1 MKRFLVLCLV
11 LMLSGCV
18 KEEKTV
24 KRAVFAWNGVETEDR
39 VILDKYQI
47 DTIFMD
53 INHYSSISNYNIY
66 VLAGDPSWR
75 ADDMQKVVDEAE
87 EKRADGVIFD
97 IEGDYSLLAS
107 DISLLDSSLPIYVCI
122 PFWLD
127 EDIQDGIIKE
137 ADGVVVM
144 NYSKG
149 NERMNIEEEMTM
161 ADEYGKTILTAYE
174 LQPVGEYGL
183 EDYNTYHE
191 DGLQM
196 VEENYQEQFSGTEV
210 GIAFHNLDTMK
221 KLDK

>member
-1 MKRFLVLCLV
+1 
-11 LMLSGCV
+11 MLAGCSDK
-18 KEEKTV
+18 KEV

-53 INHYSSISNYNIY
+53 INHYSSISNYNIF

-75 ADDMQKVVDEAE
+75 ADDMQKVVDDAE
-87 EKRADGVIFD
+87 KKRADGVIFD
-97 IEGDYSLLAS
+97 IENDYSLLAS
-107 DISLLDSSLPIYVCI
+107 DLALLDSSLPIYVCI

-127 EDIQDGIIKE
+127 EDVQDGIIKE
-137 ADGVVVM
+137 ADGIAVM

-149 NERMNIEEEMTM
+149 NERENIQKTIEM
-161 ADEYGKTILTAYE
+161 ADEYGKTVLTAYE
-174 LQPVGEYGL
+174 LQPVGEYRL

-191 DGLQM
+191 DGLQV
-196 VEENYQEQFSGTEV
+196 VEENYKEQFSGTDV
-210 GIAFHNLDTMK
+210 GIAYHNLDMMR

>member
-1 MKRFLVLCLV
+1 MVLGMV
-11 LMLSGCV
+11 LMLAGCSDK
-18 KEEKTV
+18 KEV

-53 INHYSSISNYNIY
+53 INHYSSLSDYNIY

-87 EKRADGVIFD
+87 EKRADGILFD

-107 DISLLDSSLPIYVCI
+107 DLSLLDSHLPIYVCI

-127 EDIQDGIIKE
+127 EDVQDGIIKE
-137 ADGVVVM
+137 ADGIVVM

-149 NERMNIEEEMTM
+149 NERMNIQKTMEM

-183 EDYNTYHE
+183 EEYNTYNKE
-191 DGLQM
+191 GLQA
-196 VEENYQEQFSGTEV
+196 VEENYKEQFSGTDV
-210 GIAFHNLDTMK
+210 GIAYHNLDMMR

>member
-53 INHYSSISNYNIY
+53 INHYSSLSDYNIY

-75 ADDMQKVVDEAE
+75 ADDMQKVVDEAKG
-87 EKRADGVIFD
+87 KRADGIIFD
-97 IEGDYSLLAS
+97 IENDYSLLAS
-107 DISLLDSSLPIYVCI
+107 DLALLDSSLPIYVCI

-127 EDIQDGIIKE
+127 EDVQDGIIKE
-137 ADGVVVM
+137 ADGIVVM

-149 NERMNIEEEMTM
+149 NERMNIEEEMAM

-183 EDYNTYHE
+183 EEYNTYNKE
-191 DGLQM
+191 GLQA
-196 VEENYQEQFSGTEV
+196 VEENYQEQFSDTGV
-210 GIAFHNLDTMK
+210 GIAFHNFDMMR

>member
-1 MKRFLVLCLV
+1 MFGIDVERMC
-11 LMLSGCV
+11 
-18 KEEKTV
+18 ETRKTV

-53 INHYSSISNYNIY
+53 INHYSSISNYNIF
-66 VLAGDPSWR
+66 VLAGDPSWGV
-75 ADDMQKVVDEAE
+75 DDMQKVVDEAE
-87 EKRADGVIFD
+87 EKRADGVLFD
-97 IEGDYSLLAS
+97 IENDYTLLAS
-107 DISLLDSSLPIYVCI
+107 DLSLLDSHLPIYVCI

-127 EDIQDGIIKE
+127 EDVQDEIIKE
-137 ADGVVVM
+137 ADGIVVM

-183 EDYNTYHE
+183 EVYNIYNE
-191 DGLQM
+191 DGLQA
-196 VEENYQEQFSGTEV
+196 VEENYQEQFTGTNV
-210 GIAFHNLDTMK
+210 GIAFHNLDIMR

>member
-1 MKRFLVLCLV
+1 MKRFLVLGMV
-11 LMLSGCV
+11 LMLAGCSDK
-18 KEEKTV
+18 KEV

-53 INHYSSISNYNIY
+53 INHYSSLSDYNIY

-87 EKRADGVIFD
+87 EKRADGILFD

-107 DISLLDSSLPIYVCI
+107 DLSLLDSHLPIYVCI

-127 EDIQDGIIKE
+127 EDVQDGIIKE
-137 ADGVVVM
+137 ADGIVVM

-149 NERMNIEEEMTM
+149 NERMNIQKTMEM

-183 EDYNTYHE
+183 EEYNTYNKE
-191 DGLQM
+191 GLQA
-196 VEENYQEQFSGTEV
+196 VEENYKEQFSGTDV
-210 GIAFHNLDTMK
+210 GIAYHNLDMMR

>member
-1 MKRFLVLCLV
+1 
-11 LMLSGCV
+11 MLSGCV

-53 INHYSSISNYNIY
+53 INHYSSLSDYNIY

-87 EKRADGVIFD
+87 EKRADGILFN
-97 IEGDYSLLAS
+97 IENDYTLLAS
-107 DISLLDSSLPIYVCI
+107 DLSLLDSHLPIYVCI

-127 EDIQDGIIKE
+127 EDVQDGIIKE
-137 ADGVVVM
+137 SDGIVVM

-149 NERMNIEEEMTM
+149 NERQNIRKTIEM

-183 EDYNTYHE
+183 EDYNTYNE
-191 DGLQM
+191 DGLQA
-196 VEENYQEQFSGTEV
+196 VEENYKEQFSGTDV
-210 GIAFHNLDTMK
+210 GIAYHNLDMMR

>member
-1 MKRFLVLCLV
+1 
-11 LMLSGCV
+11 MLAGCSDK
-18 KEEKTV
+18 KEV

-53 INHYSSISNYNIY
+53 INHYSSLSDYNIY

-87 EKRADGVIFD
+87 EKRADGILFD

-107 DISLLDSSLPIYVCI
+107 DLSLLDSHLPIYVCI

-127 EDIQDGIIKE
+127 EDVQDGIIKE
-137 ADGVVVM
+137 ADGIVVM

-149 NERMNIEEEMTM
+149 NERMNIQKTMEM

-183 EDYNTYHE
+183 EEYNTYNKE
-191 DGLQM
+191 GLQA
-196 VEENYQEQFSGTEV
+196 VEENYKEQFSGTDV
-210 GIAFHNLDTMK
+210 GIAYHNLDMMR

>member
-1 MKRFLVLCLV
+1 MKRFLVLCMV

-53 INHYSSISNYNIY
+53 INHYSSLSDYNIY

-75 ADDMQKVVDEAE
+75 ADNMQKVVDEAE
-87 EKRADGVIFD
+87 EKRADGVLFD
-97 IEGDYSLLAS
+97 IENDYSLLAS
-107 DISLLDSSLPIYVCI
+107 DLALLDSSLPIYVCI

-137 ADGVVVM
+137 ADGVVAM

-149 NERMNIEEEMTM
+149 NERENIQKTIEM

-191 DGLQM
+191 DGLQA
-196 VEENYQEQFSGTEV
+196 VEENYKEQFSGTDV
-210 GIAFHNLDTMK
+210 GIAYHNLDMMR

>member
-1 MKRFLVLCLV
+1 
-11 LMLSGCV
+11 MLAGCSDK
-18 KEEKTV
+18 KEV

-53 INHYSSISNYNIY
+53 INHYSSLSDYNIY

-87 EKRADGVIFD
+87 EKRADGILFD

-107 DISLLDSSLPIYVCI
+107 DLSLLDSHLPIYVCI

-127 EDIQDGIIKE
+127 EDVQDGIIKE
-137 ADGVVVM
+137 ADGIVVM

-149 NERMNIEEEMTM
+149 NERMNIQKTMEM
-161 ADEYGKTILTAYE
+161 ADEYGKTILTSYE

-183 EDYNTYHE
+183 EEYHTYNKE
-191 DGLQM
+191 GLQA
-196 VEENYQEQFSGTEV
+196 VEENYKEQFSGTDV
-210 GIAFHNLDTMK
+210 GIAYHNLDMMR

>member
-1 MKRFLVLCLV
+1 
-11 LMLSGCV
+11 MLAGCSDK
-18 KEEKTV
+18 KEV

-53 INHYSSISNYNIY
+53 INHYSSISNYNIF

-75 ADDMQKVVDEAE
+75 ADDMQKVVDEAKG
-87 EKRADGVIFD
+87 KRADGIIFD
-97 IEGDYSLLAS
+97 IENDYSLLAS
-107 DISLLDSSLPIYVCI
+107 DLALLDSSLPIYVCI

-137 ADGVVVM
+137 ADGVVAM

-149 NERMNIEEEMTM
+149 NERENIQKTIEM

-191 DGLQM
+191 DGLQV

-210 GIAFHNLDTMK
+210 GIAYHNLDMMR

>member
-1 MKRFLVLCLV
+1 MKRLLVLYLVV
-11 LMLSGCV
+11 LMLAGCSDK
-18 KEEKTV
+18 KEV

-53 INHYSSISNYNIY
+53 INHYSSISNYNIF

-87 EKRADGVIFD
+87 EKRADGVLFD
-97 IEGDYSLLAS
+97 IENDYTLLAS
-107 DISLLDSSLPIYVCI
+107 DLSLLDSHLPIYVCI

-127 EDIQDGIIKE
+127 EDVQDEIIKQADGI
-137 ADGVVVM
+137 VVI

-149 NERMNIEEEMTM
+149 NERMNIEEEMAM

-183 EDYNTYHE
+183 EEYNTYNK
-191 DGLQM
+191 DGLQV
-196 VEENYQEQFSGTEV
+196 VEENYKEQFSGTDV

>member
-1 MKRFLVLCLV
+1 M
-11 LMLSGCV
+11 
-18 KEEKTV
+18 

-53 INHYSSISNYNIY
+53 INHYSSLSDYNIY

-87 EKRADGVIFD
+87 EKRADGILFD
-97 IEGDYSLLAS
+97 IENDYTLLAS
-107 DISLLDSSLPIYVCI
+107 DLSLLDSHLPIYVCI

-127 EDIQDGIIKE
+127 EDVQDEIIKE
-137 ADGVVVM
+137 ADGIVVM

-183 EDYNTYHE
+183 EDYNTYNE
-191 DGLQM
+191 DGLQA
-196 VEENYQEQFSGTEV
+196 VEENYQEQFTGTNV
-210 GIAFHNLDTMK
+210 GIAFHNLDMMR

>member
-1 MKRFLVLCLV
+1 
-11 LMLSGCV
+11 MLSGCV

-53 INHYSSISNYNIY
+53 TNHYSSLSDYNIY

-87 EKRADGVIFD
+87 EKRADGILFD
-97 IEGDYSLLAS
+97 IENDYTLLAS
-107 DISLLDSSLPIYVCI
+107 DLSLLDSHLPIYVCI

-127 EDIQDGIIKE
+127 EDVQDGIIKE
-137 ADGVVVM
+137 SDGIVVM

-149 NERMNIEEEMTM
+149 NERQNIRKTIEM

-183 EDYNTYHE
+183 EDYNTYNE
-191 DGLQM
+191 DGLQA
-196 VEENYQEQFSGTEV
+196 VEENYKEQFSGTDV
-210 GIAFHNLDTMK
+210 GIAYHNLDMMR

>member
-18 KEEKTV
+18 KEEKNV

-53 INHYSSISNYNIY
+53 INHYSSISNYYIF
-66 VLAGDPSWR
+66 VLAGDPSWGV
-75 ADDMQKVVDEAE
+75 DDMQKVVDDAE
-87 EKRADGVIFD
+87 EKRTDGVIFD

-107 DISLLDSSLPIYVCI
+107 NLSLLDSSLPIYVCI

-127 EDIQDGIIKE
+127 EDVWDGVIKE
-137 ADGVVVM
+137 ADGIVVM

-149 NERMNIEEEMTM
+149 NERMNIEEEMAM
-161 ADEYGKTILTAYE
+161 ADEYRKTILTAYE

-191 DGLQM
+191 DGLQV
-196 VEENYQEQFSGTEV
+196 VEENYKEQFSGTDV
-210 GIAFHNLDTMK
+210 GIAYHNLDMMR

>member
-1 MKRFLVLCLV
+1 MKRFLVLGMV
-11 LMLSGCV
+11 LMLAGCSDK
-18 KEEKTV
+18 KEV

-53 INHYSSISNYNIY
+53 INHYSSLSDYNIY

-87 EKRADGVIFD
+87 EKRADGILFD

-107 DISLLDSSLPIYVCI
+107 DLSLLDSHLPIYVCI

-127 EDIQDGIIKE
+127 EDVQDGIIKE
-137 ADGVVVM
+137 ADGIVVM

-149 NERMNIEEEMTM
+149 NERMNIQKTMEM

-183 EDYNTYHE
+183 EEYNTYNKE
-191 DGLQM
+191 GLQA
-196 VEENYQEQFSGTEV
+196 VEENYKEQFSGTDV
-210 GIAFHNLDTMK
+210 GIAFHNLNMMR
-221 KLDK
+221 KLNK

>member
-1 MKRFLVLCLV
+1 MV
-11 LMLSGCV
+11 LMLAGCSDK
-18 KEEKTV
+18 KEV

-53 INHYSSISNYNIY
+53 INHYSSISNYNIF
-66 VLAGDPSWR
+66 VLAGDPSWGV
-75 ADDMQKVVDEAE
+75 DDMQKVVDDAE
-87 EKRADGVIFD
+87 EKRADGILFD

-107 DISLLDSSLPIYVCI
+107 NLSLLDSHLPIYVCI

-127 EDIQDGIIKE
+127 EDVWDGVIKE
-137 ADGVVVM
+137 ADGIVVM

-149 NERMNIEEEMTM
+149 NERMNIEEEMAM
-161 ADEYGKTILTAYE
+161 ADEYRKTILTAYE

-191 DGLQM
+191 DGLQV
-196 VEENYQEQFSGTEV
+196 VEENYKEQFSGTDV
-210 GIAFHNLDTMK
+210 GIAYHNLDMMR

>member
-1 MKRFLVLCLV
+1 MKRFLVLCMV
-11 LMLSGCV
+11 LILSGYV

-24 KRAVFAWNGVETEDR
+24 KRAVFAWNGVETEDI

-53 INHYSSISNYNIY
+53 INHYSSISNYNIF
-66 VLAGDPSWR
+66 VLAGDSSWR
-75 ADDMQKVVDEAE
+75 ADDMQKVVDEAKG
-87 EKRADGVIFD
+87 KRADGIIFD
-97 IEGDYSLLAS
+97 IENDYSLLAS
-107 DISLLDSSLPIYVCI
+107 DLSLLNSHLPIYVCI

-127 EDIQDGIIKE
+127 EDVQDGIIKE

-149 NERMNIEEEMTM
+149 NERQNIQKTIEM

-191 DGLQM
+191 DGLQA
-196 VEENYQEQFSGTEV
+196 VEENYKEQFSGTDV
-210 GIAFHNLDTMK
+210 GIAFHNLDMMR

>member
-1 MKRFLVLCLV
+1 MKRFLVLCKV
-11 LMLSGCV
+11 LMLAGCSDK
-18 KEEKTV
+18 KEV

-53 INHYSSISNYNIY
+53 INHYSSLSDYNIY

-87 EKRADGVIFD
+87 EKRADGILFD
-97 IEGDYSLLAS
+97 IENDYTLLAS
-107 DISLLDSSLPIYVCI
+107 DLSLLDSHLPIYVCI

-127 EDIQDGIIKE
+127 EDVQDGIIKE
-137 ADGVVVM
+137 SDGIVVM

-149 NERMNIEEEMTM
+149 NERQNIRKTIEM

-183 EDYNTYHE
+183 EDYNTYNE
-191 DGLQM
+191 DGLQA
-196 VEENYQEQFSGTEV
+196 VEENYKEQFSGTDV
-210 GIAFHNLDTMK
+210 GIAFHNLNMMR
-221 KLDK
+221 KLNK

>member
-1 MKRFLVLCLV
+1 
-11 LMLSGCV
+11 MLSGCV

-53 INHYSSISNYNIY
+53 INHYSSLSDYNIY

-87 EKRADGVIFD
+87 EKRADGILFD
-97 IEGDYSLLAS
+97 IENDYTLLAS
-107 DISLLDSSLPIYVCI
+107 DLSLLDSHLPIYVCI

-127 EDIQDGIIKE
+127 EDVQDGIIKE
-137 ADGVVVM
+137 SDGIVVM

-149 NERMNIEEEMTM
+149 NERQNIRKTIEM

-183 EDYNTYHE
+183 EDYNTYNE
-191 DGLQM
+191 DGLQA
-196 VEENYQEQFSGTEV
+196 VEENYKEQFSGTDV
-210 GIAFHNLDTMK
+210 GIAYHNLDMMR
-221 KLDK
+221 KLDN

>member
-1 MKRFLVLCLV
+1 MKRFLVLCLA

-18 KEEKTV
+18 KEEKNV

-47 DTIFMD
+47 YTIFMD
-53 INHYSSISNYNIY
+53 INHYSSLSDYNIY

-75 ADDMQKVVDEAE
+75 EDDMQKVVDEAE
-87 EKRADGVIFD
+87 EKRADGILFD
-97 IEGDYSLLAS
+97 IENDYTLLAS
-107 DISLLDSSLPIYVCI
+107 DLSLLDSHLPIYVCI

-127 EDIQDGIIKE
+127 EDVQDGIIKE
-137 ADGVVVM
+137 SDGIVVM

-149 NERMNIEEEMTM
+149 NERQNIRKTIEM

-183 EDYNTYHE
+183 EDYNTYNE
-191 DGLQM
+191 DGLQA
-196 VEENYQEQFSGTEV
+196 VEENYKEQFSGTDV
-210 GIAFHNLDTMK
+210 GIAYHNLDMMR

>member
-1 MKRFLVLCLV
+1 
-11 LMLSGCV
+11 MLSGCV

-53 INHYSSISNYNIY
+53 INHYSSLSDYNIY

-87 EKRADGVIFD
+87 EKRADGILFD
-97 IEGDYSLLAS
+97 IENDYTLLAS
-107 DISLLDSSLPIYVCI
+107 DLSLLDSHLPIYVCI

-127 EDIQDGIIKE
+127 EDVQDGIIKE
-137 ADGVVVM
+137 ADGIVVM

-149 NERMNIEEEMTM
+149 NERMNIQKTMEM

-183 EDYNTYHE
+183 EEYNTYNKE
-191 DGLQM
+191 GLQA
-196 VEENYQEQFSGTEV
+196 VEENYKEQFSGTDV
-210 GIAFHNLDTMK
+210 GIAYHNLDMMR

>member
-1 MKRFLVLCLV
+1 
-11 LMLSGCV
+11 MLGGCV

-53 INHYSSISNYNIY
+53 INHYSSLSDYNIY

-75 ADDMQKVVDEAE
+75 ADDMQKVVDEAKG
-87 EKRADGVIFD
+87 KRADGIIFD
-97 IEGDYSLLAS
+97 IENDYSLLAS
-107 DISLLDSSLPIYVCI
+107 DLALLDSSLPIYVCI

-137 ADGVVVM
+137 ADGVVAM
-144 NYSKG
+144 NCSKG
-149 NERMNIEEEMTM
+149 NERENIQKTIEM

-191 DGLQM
+191 DGLQV
-196 VEENYQEQFSGTEV
+196 VEENYQEQFSGTDV
-210 GIAFHNLDTMK
+210 GIAFHNLDIMR

>member
-1 MKRFLVLCLV
+1 
-11 LMLSGCV
+11 MLSGCV

-53 INHYSSISNYNIY
+53 INHYSSLSDYNIY

-87 EKRADGVIFD
+87 EKRADGILFD
-97 IEGDYSLLAS
+97 IENDYTLLAS
-107 DISLLDSSLPIYVCI
+107 DLSLLDSHLPIYVCI

-127 EDIQDGIIKE
+127 EDVQDGIIKE
-137 ADGVVVM
+137 SDGIVVM

-149 NERMNIEEEMTM
+149 NERQNIRKTIEM

-183 EDYNTYHE
+183 EDYNTYNE
-191 DGLQM
+191 DGLQA
-196 VEENYQEQFSGTEV
+196 VEENYKEQFSGTDV
-210 GIAFHNLDTMK
+210 GIAYHNLDMMR

>member
-1 MKRFLVLCLV
+1 
-11 LMLSGCV
+11 MLAGCSDK
-18 KEEKTV
+18 KEV

-53 INHYSSISNYNIY
+53 INHYSSISNYNIF

-87 EKRADGVIFD
+87 EKRADGVLFD
-97 IEGDYSLLAS
+97 IENDYTLLAS
-107 DISLLDSSLPIYVCI
+107 DLSLLDSHLPIYVCI

-127 EDIQDGIIKE
+127 EDVQDEIIKQADGI
-137 ADGVVVM
+137 VVI

-149 NERMNIEEEMTM
+149 NERMNIEEEMAM

-183 EDYNTYHE
+183 EEYNTYNK
-191 DGLQM
+191 DGLQV
-196 VEENYQEQFSGTEV
+196 VEENYKEQFSGTDV

>member
-1 MKRFLVLCLV
+1 MKRFLVLCMV

-53 INHYSSISNYNIY
+53 INHYSSLSDYNIY

-75 ADDMQKVVDEAE
+75 ADNMQKVVDEAE
-87 EKRADGVIFD
+87 EKRADGVLFD
-97 IEGDYSLLAS
+97 IENDYSLLAS
-107 DISLLDSSLPIYVCI
+107 DLALLDSSLPIYVCI

-137 ADGVVVM
+137 ADGVVAM

-149 NERMNIEEEMTM
+149 NERENIQKTIEM

-191 DGLQM
+191 DGLQV

-210 GIAFHNLDTMK
+210 GIAYHNLDMMR

>member
-1 MKRFLVLCLV
+1 MGDD
-11 LMLSGCV
+11 MLSGCV

-39 VILDKYQI
+39 VILDKNQI

-53 INHYSSISNYNIY
+53 INHYSSISNYNIF
-66 VLAGDPSWR
+66 VLAGDPSWGV
-75 ADDMQKVVDEAE
+75 DDMQKVVEIAE
-87 EKRADGVIFD
+87 EKRADGVLFD

-107 DISLLDSSLPIYVCI
+107 DLSLLDSSLPIYVCI

-127 EDIQDGIIKE
+127 EDVQDGIIKE
-137 ADGVVVM
+137 ADGIVVM

-149 NERMNIEEEMTM
+149 NERMNIEEEMAM

-174 LQPVGEYGL
+174 LQPVGEYGM

-191 DGLQM
+191 DGLQV
-196 VEENYQEQFSGTEV
+196 VEENYQEQFSGTDV
-210 GIAFHNLDTMK
+210 GIAFHNLDMMR

>member
-18 KEEKTV
+18 KEEKNV

-53 INHYSSISNYNIY
+53 INHYSSISNYNIF
-66 VLAGDPSWR
+66 VLAGDPSWGV
-75 ADDMQKVVDEAE
+75 DDMQKVVDDAE

-107 DISLLDSSLPIYVCI
+107 NLSLLDSHLPIYVCI

-127 EDIQDGIIKE
+127 EDVWDGVIKE
-137 ADGVVVM
+137 ADGIVVM

-149 NERMNIEEEMTM
+149 NERMNIEEEMAM
-161 ADEYGKTILTAYE
+161 ADEYGKTILTTYE

-183 EDYNTYHE
+183 EDYNTYNE
-191 DGLQM
+191 DGLQA
-196 VEENYQEQFSGTEV
+196 VEENYQEQFSGTDV
-210 GIAFHNLDTMK
+210 GIAYHNLDMMR